1 MRSLTYLPRKQNHDK
16 RRQPVVIMDSMGH
29 KIRVW
34 PPAIDQNRLPE
45 WYLNLVSGL
54 AKGGAA

>member
-1 MRSLTYLPRKQNHDK
+1 MQSVAYLPRKQHE
-16 RRQPVVIMDSMGH
+16 PIVITDGTGRS
-29 KIRVW
+29 IRVW
-34 PPAIDQNRLPE
+34 PPAIDENRLPE